1 MTLLPGRPLGVRGHT
16 GNAYDVPPTCA
27 HPTCD
32 RPAAHVHHCWPRSFL
47 RRQPVEWVRYDD
59 GTVVG
64 NRLGFC
70 VEHHEQ
76 LTGQIGG
83 HRARLHWEDGT
94 MWWEEKMTTHRA
106 LGEGVLFD
114 QRQSEVD
121 GVIWGR
127 LAPTKHQPPVFASD
141 LVDKHA
147 ETVVAH
153 GHATPEE
160 EEVCP
165 TCGHHKRKAVDR
177 SVLKPGK
184 LRPTKEWTI
193 LVPED
198 AEIGA
203 DLLDDWVEDFAIVF
217 GMDHYTSRL
226 KRYHV
231 LSVLRGVTLAM
242 RSDII
247 AEVAE
252 AAGRRV
258 RSS

>member
-1 MTLLPGRPLGVRGHT
+1 MTLLPAAPLGVRGHP

-27 HPTCD
+27 HPECD
-32 RPAAHVHHCWPRSFL
+32 KPAAHVHHCWPRSFL
-47 RRQPVEWVRYDD
+47 RRQPVEWVCFSD

-83 HRARLHWEDGT
+83 YKARLRWQDGT
-94 MWWEEKMTTHRA
+94 MWWEDRNRPQDLDEA
-106 LGEGVLFD
+106 SDIYAVEGWI
-114 QRQSEVD
+114 R
-121 GVIWGR
+121 I
-127 LAPTKHQPPVFASD
+127 AATKHQPPVFGTTEEKVAD
-141 LVDKHA
+141 ELHPELA
-147 ETVVAH
+147 E
-153 GHATPEE
+153 G
-160 EEVCP
+160 EVCP
-165 TCGHHKRKAVDR
+165 TCGHHKRKTPREEA
-177 SVLKPGK
+177 KPGK

-193 LVPED
+193 LVPHD
-198 AEIGA
+198 AEVGA
-203 DLLDDWVEDFAIVF
+203 ALLDDWVDDFAIVF

-247 AEVAE
+247 AEVAA

-258 RSS
+258 GK